1 MSKESITFRLDQAK
15 RELLDQIATG
25 LERDRSYVLNSAIDL
40 YLDVNQ
46 WQIAEIQ
53 AGTAEADAGDFASD
67 DEVAAV
73 FTRLAANAQA
83 NRHK

>member
-53 AGTAEADAGDFASD
+53 AGIAEADAGDFASD